1 MNITQFSSVFLKV
14 CSYFLLTILNSAYV
28 QAALLPEPSIEL
40 LYDLKQSMVKIG
52 TTTKSGGHGFGTG
65 VAVSKDHVV
74 TNCHVL
80 GNANGISISKW
91 GTEYPAES
99 LQADWK
105 HDLCILKVQ
114 YADLKPIAM
123 ADSSKLNYEQQVI
136 SISMPNDSP
145 APFVALSTVKA
156 LYAFDNEQVVRTQA
170 AFAIGASGSP
180 VFDYD
185 GKLIAI
191 STFKSPGKNAY
202 YYNMPINMVR
212 ALLLTESVPL
222 DSIHAAPFWDAAEN
236 DRPFFMQV
244 VLPYQNNRWQDVQT
258 IAKNWVT
265 KEPISAEAWYYLGKS
280 TQNLADMDSAKMFFN
295 KALNL
300 QPNHPATLQAIAQI
314 AHIEGKLG
322 EAEKI
327 RGILKDINPQL
338 LEEFDLPTSA
348 QAEQDTLGAPHIN
361 STR

>member
-1 MNITQFSSVFLKV
+1 MKNLAQTFIGVFLAA
-14 CSYFLLTILNSAYV
+14 SFSA
-28 QAALLPEPSIEL
+28 QAAVLPEPSVEL

-52 TTTKSGGHGFGTG
+52 TTTKGGGHGFGTG
-65 VAVSKDHVV
+65 VAVSKEHVV

-136 SISMPNDSP
+136 SISMPADSP

-156 LYAFDNEQVVRTQA
+156 LYVFDNEQVIRTQA

-212 ALLLTESVPL
+212 DLLKTESVPL
-222 DSIHAAPFWDAAEN
+222 NSVHAAPFWDAAED
-236 DRPFFMQV
+236 DRPFFMQI
-244 VLPYQNNRWQDVQT
+244 VLPYQNNRWVDVQT
-258 IAKNWVT
+258 VANNWVK
-265 KEPISAEAWYYLGKS
+265 KEPSSAEAWYYLGKAA
-280 TQNLADMDSAKMFFN
+280 QNLADVITAKAHFN
-295 KALNL
+295 KALSL
-300 QPNHPATLQAIAQI
+300 QVNHPASLQAIA
-314 AHIEGKLG
+314 
-322 EAEKI
+322 
-327 RGILKDINPQL
+327 GI
-338 LEEFDLPTSA
+338 A
-348 QAEQDTLGAPHIN
+348 QAEGKQGEADKIRMTLKEMNPELLEDAEADQYKF
-361 STR
+361 

>member
-1 MNITQFSSVFLKV
+1 MKIFAKFANGILLLMTIT
-14 CSYFLLTILNSAYV
+14 CA
-28 QAALLPEPSIEL
+28 QAAVLPEPSIDF
-40 LYDLKQSMVKIG
+40 LYNLKQSMVKIG

-136 SISMPNDSP
+136 SISMPSDSP

-156 LYAFDNEQVVRTQA
+156 LYAFDDEQVIRTQA

-180 VFDYD
+180 VFDYE

-202 YYNMPINMVR
+202 YYNMPINMVK
-212 ALLLTESVPL
+212 ALLATESVPL
-222 DSIHAAPFWDAAEN
+222 NSIHAAPFWDAAEN
-236 DRPFFMQV
+236 DRPFFMQI
-244 VLPYQNNRWQDVQT
+244 VLPYQNSRWQDVQI
-258 IAKNWVT
+258 IAKNWVE
-265 KEPISAEAWYYLGKS
+265 KEPANAEAWYYLGKAA
-280 TQNLADMDSAKMFFN
+280 QNLDDVSNAKIHFN
-295 KALNL
+295 KALSL
-300 QPNHPATLQAIAQI
+300 QLNHPASLQALTFIAQN
-314 AHIEGKLG
+314 EGRQD
-322 EAEKI
+322 EANKMLVT
-327 RGILKDINPQL
+327 LKEINPQL
-338 LEEFDLPTSA
+338 LEEIDPVK
-348 QAEQDTLGAPHIN
+348 QDGQNADQYKF
-361 STR
+361 

>member
-1 MNITQFSSVFLKV
+1 MTYRTECYAHHQILFNFFNKHQLFFLV
-14 CSYFLLTILNSAYV
+14 CTA
-28 QAALLPEPSIEL
+28 QAAVLPEPSMEL

-52 TTTKSGGHGFGTG
+52 TTTKNGGHGFGTG

-145 APFVALSTVKA
+145 APYVALSTVKA
-156 LYAFDNEQVVRTQA
+156 LYAYDDEQVIRTQA

-180 VFDYD
+180 VFDYE

-222 DSIHAAPFWDAAEN
+222 NSIHAAPFWDAAEN
-236 DRPFFMQV
+236 DRPFFMQI
-244 VLPYQNNRWQDVQT
+244 VLPYQNHRWQDVQV
-258 IAKNWVT
+258 IAKKWVE
-265 KEPISAEAWYYLGKS
+265 KEPASAEAWYYLGKA
-280 TQNLADMDSAKMFFN
+280 TQHLADIDSAKKHFN
-295 KALNL
+295 QALSL
-300 QPNHPATLQAIAQI
+300 QSNHPATLQAVAQI
-314 AHIEGKLG
+314 AQTEGQQM
-322 EAEKI
+322 EVDKI
-327 RGILKDINPQL
+327 RVTLKEINPQL
-338 LEEFDLPTSA
+338 LEELDPA
-348 QAEQDTLGAPHIN
+348 K
-361 STR
+361 

>member
-1 MNITQFSSVFLKV
+1 MA
-14 CSYFLLTILNSAYV
+14 LNGLIA
-28 QAALLPEPSIEL
+28 QAEVLAEPSVDLI
-40 LYDLKQSMVKIG
+40 YDLKQSMVKIG
-52 TTTKSGGHGFGTG
+52 TTTKSGGHSFGTG

-80 GNANGISISKW
+80 GNANGISVSKW

-156 LYAFDNEQVVRTQA
+156 LYAYDDELVVRTQA

-180 VFDYD
+180 VFDYE

-202 YYNMPINMVR
+202 YYNMPINMVKD
-212 ALLLTESVPL
+212 LLLTESVPL
-222 DSIHAAPFWDAAEN
+222 NSVHAAPFWDAAEN
-236 DRPFFMQV
+236 DRPFFMQI

-258 IAKNWVT
+258 IAKNWLA
-265 KEPISAEAWYYLGKS
+265 KESASAEAWYYLGKAA
-280 TQNLADMDSAKMFFN
+280 QNLTDLNNAKMHFS
-295 KALNL
+295 KALSL
-300 QPNHPATLQAIAQI
+300 QANHPASLQALAQIAQI
-314 AHIEGKLG
+314 EGKQS
-322 EAEKI
+322 EADKI
-327 RGILKDINPQL
+327 KLTLKEINPQL
-338 LEEFDLPTSA
+338 LEDLDAVSEVQNA
-348 QAEQDTLGAPHIN
+348 DQYKF
-361 STR
+361 

>member
-1 MNITQFSSVFLKV
+1 MINTKSLLSSLFCVQFFAAL
-14 CSYFLLTILNSAYV
+14 SA
-28 QAALLPEPSIEL
+28 QAAVLPEPTVEL
-40 LYDLKQSMVKIG
+40 IYDLKQSMVKIG

-74 TNCHVL
+74 TNCHVV
-80 GNANGISISKW
+80 GNANGISITKW

-136 SISMPNDSP
+136 SISMPADSP

-156 LYAFDNEQVVRTQA
+156 LYPYDNEQVIRTQA

-212 ALLLTESVPL
+212 DLLKTESVPL
-222 DSIHAAPFWDAAEN
+222 ISIHAAPFWDAAEN
-236 DRPFFMQV
+236 DRPFFMQI
-244 VLPYQNNRWQDVQT
+244 VLPYQNNRWQDVQMV
-258 IAKNWVT
+258 ANNWVK
-265 KEPISAEAWYYLGKS
+265 KEPTSAEAWYYLGKAA
-280 TQNLADMDSAKMFFN
+280 QNLADVSAAKAHFN
-295 KALNL
+295 KALSL
-300 QPNHPATLQAIAQI
+300 QNKHPATLQAMAQI
-314 AHIEGKLG
+314 AQAEGKQA
-322 EAEKI
+322 EADKI
-327 RGILKDINPQL
+327 RVTLQDINPQL
-338 LEEFDLPTSA
+338 LEDLDAGPAVQGTQDAKSA
-348 QAEQDTLGAPHIN
+348 D
-361 STR
+361 

>member
-1 MNITQFSSVFLKV
+1 MINAKNLLCSLFCVPFLAA
-14 CSYFLLTILNSAYV
+14 LSA
-28 QAALLPEPSIEL
+28 QAAVLPEPSVDLI
-40 LYDLKQSMVKIG
+40 YDLKQSMVKIG

-74 TNCHVL
+74 TNCHVI
-80 GNANGISISKW
+80 GNANGISITKW

-136 SISMPNDSP
+136 SISMPADSP

-156 LYAFDNEQVVRTQA
+156 LYNLDNEQVIRTQA

-180 VFDYD
+180 VFDYN

-202 YYNMPINMVR
+202 YYNMPINMVK

-222 DSIHAAPFWDAAEN
+222 NSVHAEPFWDAAEN
-236 DRPFFMQV
+236 DRPFFMQI

-258 IAKNWVT
+258 VANNWVK
-265 KEPISAEAWYYLGKS
+265 KEPASAEAWYYLGKAA
-280 TQNLADMDSAKMFFN
+280 QNLADVSSAKTHFK
-295 KALNL
+295 KALSL
-300 QPNHPATLQAIAQI
+300 QANHPASLQAIVQI
-314 AHIEGKLG
+314 AQAEGKQD
-322 EAEKI
+322 EVDAI
-327 RGILKDINPQL
+327 RVTLKDINPQL
-338 LEEFDLPTSA
+338 LEELSPSA
-348 QAEQDTLGAPHIN
+348 DAQNADQYKF
-361 STR
+361 

>member
-1 MNITQFSSVFLKV
+1 M
-14 CSYFLLTILNSAYV
+14 LLAAIGNA
-28 QAALLPEPSIEL
+28 QAGVLPEPTIEL

-114 YADLKPIAM
+114 YADLKPIEM
-123 ADSSKLNYEQQVI
+123 ADSSKLSYEQQVI

-156 LYAFDNEQVVRTQA
+156 LYAYDNEQVIRTQA

-212 ALLLTESVPL
+212 DLLKTESVPL
-222 DSIHAAPFWDAAEN
+222 NSVHAAPFWDAAEN
-236 DRPFFMQV
+236 DRPFFMQI
-244 VLPYQNNRWQDVQT
+244 VLPYQNNRWQDVQK
-258 IAKNWVT
+258 IAKNWLE
-265 KEPISAEAWYYLGKS
+265 KEPDSAEAWYYLGKAA
-280 TQNLADMDSAKMFFN
+280 QNLADVKAAKAHFS
-295 KALNL
+295 KALGL
-300 QPNHPATLQAIAQI
+300 QANHPASLQAIAQI
-314 AHIEGKLG
+314 AQAEGKQA
-322 EAEKI
+322 EADKI
-327 RGILKDINPQL
+327 RVTLKEMNPQL
-338 LEEFDLPTSA
+338 LEELEADQYKF
-348 QAEQDTLGAPHIN
+348 
-361 STR
+361 

>member
-1 MNITQFSSVFLKV
+1 MRFNRKVNTMHIVRFCSSLSAS
-14 CSYFLLTILNSAYV
+14 CRYFLLLILTSASA
-28 QAALLPEPSIEL
+28 QAAVLPEPTIEL
-40 LYDLKQSMVKIG
+40 IYDLKQSMVKIG

-80 GNANGISISKW
+80 GNANGISVSKW

-156 LYAFDNEQVVRTQA
+156 LYAFDNEQVIRTQA

-180 VFDYD
+180 VFDYE

-202 YYNMPINMVR
+202 YYNMPINMVK

-222 DSIHAAPFWDAAEN
+222 NSIHAAPFWDAAEN
-236 DRPFFMQV
+236 DRPFFMQI
-244 VLPYQNNRWQDVQT
+244 VLPYQNNRWQDVQS
-258 IAKNWVT
+258 IAKNWVE
-265 KEPISAEAWYYLGKS
+265 KEPASAEAWYYLGRS
-280 TQNLADMDSAKMFFN
+280 AQNLADINRAKTHFN
-295 KALNL
+295 KALSL
-300 QPNHPATLQAIAQI
+300 QANHPASLQAIAQI
-314 AHIEGKLG
+314 AQTEGKQR
-322 EAEKI
+322 EADKI
-327 RGILKDINPQL
+327 RVTLKEINPEL
-338 LEEFDLPTSA
+338 LEGLDLAGSDPA
-348 QAEQDTLGAPHIN
+348 K
-361 STR
+361 

>member
-1 MNITQFSSVFLKV
+1 MNRAKNLLKSLMVGLPFLV
-14 CSYFLLTILNSAYV
+14 AVSAK
-28 QAALLPEPSIEL
+28 AASLPEPSVDL
-40 LYDLKQSMVKIG
+40 LYTLKESMVKVG

-65 VAVSKDHVV
+65 VAVTKDHVV
-74 TNCHVL
+74 TNCHVV
-80 GNANGISISKW
+80 GNANGISITKW

-136 SISMPNDSP
+136 SISMPADSP

-156 LYAFDNEQVVRTQA
+156 LYPYDNEQVIRTQA

-212 ALLLTESVPL
+212 DLLKTESVPL
-222 DSIHAAPFWDAAEN
+222 NSIHAAPFWDAAEN
-236 DRPFFMQV
+236 DRPFFMQI

-258 IAKNWVT
+258 VANNWVK
-265 KEPISAEAWYYLGKS
+265 KEPTSAEAWYYLGKAA
-280 TQNLADMDSAKMFFN
+280 QNLADVSAAKAHFN
-295 KALNL
+295 KALSL
-300 QPNHPATLQAIAQI
+300 QNKHPATLQAMAQI
-314 AHIEGKLG
+314 AQAEGKQA
-322 EAEKI
+322 EADKI
-327 RGILKDINPQL
+327 RVTLQDINPQL
-338 LEEFDLPTSA
+338 LEDLDAGPAVQSA
-348 QAEQDTLGAPHIN
+348 D
-361 STR
+361 